1 MAFPGGS
8 AFAFARD
15 IGEGYQLVT
24 ERTFKGLTRS
34 EIGSLSFEIERALR
48 DIRGEQAQTDDLMA
62 VQIRNRRIQRLNGA
76 LLMLRSYTQK
86 VKI

>member
-8 AFAFARD
+8 AFAFAKD

-24 ERTFKGLTRS
+24 ERTFKALTRP
-34 EIGSLSFEIERALR
+34 ELNSLSFEIERALR
-48 DIRGEQAQTDDLMA
+48 DIRGEQAQTDDLQA
-62 VQIRNRRIQRLNGA
+62 IQVRNRRIQRLNGA
-76 LLMLRSYTQK
+76 MLMLRSYTQK

>member
-24 ERTFKGLTRS
+24 ERSFKGLTRP
-34 EIGSLSFEIERALR
+34 EINTLSFEIERALR
-48 DIRGEQAQTDDLMA
+48 DTRGEQAGTEDLLA
-62 VQIRNRRIQRLNGA
+62 IQVRNRRIQRLNGA
-76 LLMLRSYTQK
+76 LLMLRSYVQK
-86 VKI
+86 VRI